1 VNYGESDSSRGD
13 GIFVFG
19 LCVFPSE
26 VNEHPF
32 GNRNECEELEQ
43 LDYKQNS
50 HKYDGVENVKR
61 QKGDLHK
68 TEFALGLLLD
78 GVFVGG
84 CEIVV
89 HRINLR
95 YYIVNLIILYIWKKI
110 NRKADKK

>member
-1 VNYGESDSSRGD
+1 MALYKIKKEYFDILSLDTEFERD
-13 GIFVFG
+13 AKR
-19 LCVFPSE
+19 LYCV
-26 VNEHPF
+26 V
-32 GNRNECEELEQ
+32 RQ

-50 HKYDGVENVKR
+50 HKYDGVEDVKR

-95 YYIVNLIILYIWKKI
+95 YYIVNLIILYIQRKI